1 MKKNYLLSIIAVC
14 TCLFT
19 ACNKE
24 IDTPQTEG
32 SEEKNEGVITYI
44 RATGNE
50 NESKGSID
58 GDSGSFYWNEGD
70 QIAVWNNGAYQSSIA
85 LSAEA
90 GDIVGEKPANAT
102 FRFSGELNNRAN
114 FAVFPASIADED
126 HATSSDFS
134 ISLKGT
140 YTLDEVAGEKSPVPM
155 IAVNDGD
162 NLHFKQLGALL
173 RITLNN
179 LPPSTKSV
187 TIDFNGKKVWGS
199 FPVASTVVPGS
210 SNIVTAAA
218 TGDDTGKDVITI
230 NITGDHGWIDNQ
242 DVNIPVPTGTYTT
255 ITVKSWTVA
264 NGGGTNTLTMTRWIK
279 VASGISSNWNPIRTS
294 ARKVIAS
301 LPAFSVDAEHRVAFA
316 PGNLYKDNGTWKFF
330 DEEYG
335 STFYNLEKTFNQEY
349 YESQGWTVADT
360 DISTDEK
367 KAQNNPK
374 LLAASDWAKTT
385 YSGLAVKDLFTW
397 EELTTSATMGA
408 GPTYDKK
415 ESTVYGTIDVGSQK
429 DRDGVSRT
437 DWHLCTDYVYMFSSN
452 ASYAHR
458 DGPRFARALLMTGNG
473 FPDYSFFEPN
483 GDLDAVFAY
492 KGKLG
497 GTSGVFVFPDHW
509 DEEMLTE
516 SLKQTINQTMCA
528 NLSSM
533 YTWQIEDEIVDEST
547 GRGGGLLRYTYLR
560 LKSSEITDTVYKQL
574 IAAGASFI
582 PTSGMGSASTADGV
596 TVRRIGELGGM
607 WTSSKINGGNPYYYQ
622 FLSRSISDKGAYSAT
637 LSVRSTRLV
646 RDIN

>member
-85 LSAEA
+85 LSAED

-114 FAVFPASIADED
+114 FAVFPASIADGD
-126 HATSSDFS
+126 HAISGDFS
-134 ISLKGT
+134 INLPGT
-140 YTLDEVAGEKSPVPM
+140 YKLDDVAGEKSPVPM

-210 SNIVTAAA
+210 SNIVTKAA
-218 TGDDTGKDVITI
+218 TGDDAGKDVITI

-255 ITVKSWTVA
+255 ITVKSLDVD
-264 NGGGTNTLTMTRWIK
+264 GKCTLQMTRWIK

-301 LPAFSVDAEHRVAFA
+301 LPAFSISEDRNTRVEIAA
-316 PGNLYKDNGTWKFF
+316 SNVYKDSDGWHFFTNPYDCILGNGTTTHVNGGITSSSLDPEVDTKEKRLGDIAAILPRDVFQWA
-330 DEEYG
+330 EITGGTEYNTIDMG
-335 STFYNLEKTFNQEY
+335 AITAADWELCSDFSMLEGEARGATLY
-349 YESQGWTVADT
+349 SRVILTADNGYPEIT
-360 DISTDEK
+360 LTMM
-367 KAQNNPK
+367 K
-374 LLAASDWAKTT
+374 LKTT
-385 YSGLAVKDLFTW
+385 ADSYTGSNFW
-397 EELTTSATMGA
+397 ESN
-408 GPTYDKK
+408 K
-415 ESTVYGTIDVGSQK
+415 TI
-429 DRDGVSRT
+429 
-437 DWHLCTDYVYMFSSN
+437 
-452 ASYAHR
+452 
-458 DGPRFARALLMTGNG
+458 
-473 FPDYSFFEPN
+473 
-483 GDLDAVFAY
+483 
-492 KGKLG
+492 G
-497 GTSGVFVFPDHW
+497 GTSGVFFFPDNW
-509 DEEMLTE
+509 PEDLNTE
-516 SLKQTINQTMCA
+516 TISDMKNATYQRCRSFTLIDDVNYSPEPNPYAIAGEITKDVFGQLLSAGAVFFPAHGYVTINGWYSFLGRSIGSWCSKIDHVNDA
-528 NLSSM
+528 GIKYPLSFDSID
-533 YTWQIEDEIVDEST
+533 TKT
-547 GRGGGLLRYTYLR
+547 G
-560 LKSSEITDTVYKQL
+560 KSFTITTSGVSEI
-574 IAAGASFI
+574 
-582 PTSGMGSASTADGV
+582 
-596 TVRRIGELGGM
+596 
-607 WTSSKINGGNPYYYQ
+607 Q
-622 FLSRSISDKGAYSAT
+622 FRS
-637 LSVRSTRLV
+637 VRLV
-646 RDIN
+646 RELE

>member
-114 FAVFPASIADED
+114 FAVFPASIADGN
-126 HATSSDFS
+126 HATSSDFC

-218 TGDDTGKDVITI
+218 TGDDAGKDVITI

-255 ITVKSWTVA
+255 ITVKSWDKA
-264 NGGGTNTLTMTRWIK
+264 NGGGNCTLQMTRWIK

-330 DEEYG
+330 TEQYG

-349 YESQGWTVADT
+349 YESQSWTVADT
-360 DISTDEK
+360 DISTEEK
-367 KAQNNPK
+367 KAENNPK
-374 LLAASDWAKTT
+374 LLAASDWAQTK

-397 EELTTSATMGA
+397 DELTTESTGVA
-408 GPTYDKK
+408 GPTYGKVN
-415 ESTVYGTIDVGSQK
+415 TTIYGTVNVGSQN
-429 DRDGVSRT
+429 DRDGVLRS
-437 DWHLCTDYVYMFSSN
+437 DWKLCPDYRYMMTS
-452 ASYAHR
+452 R
-458 DGPRFARALLMTGNG
+458 DGAIYARALLMTKEG
-473 FPDYSFFEPN
+473 FPNYSFFGHN
-483 GDLDAVFAY
+483 GDLNAVY
-492 KGKLG
+492 QYEGKLG
-497 GTSGVFVFPDHW
+497 GTSGIFIFPDHW
-509 DEEMLTE
+509 DVNLLTS
-516 SLKQTINQTMCA
+516 SLQLGLNQ
-528 NLSSM
+528 SSAQSPSYTL
-533 YTWQIEDEIVDEST
+533 YTWQTEDYIEEEIYTTKEPRTFLRTEKFYKLQST
-547 GRGGGLLRYTYLR
+547 
-560 LKSSEITDTVYKQL
+560 EISKTVYDQL
-574 IAAGASFI
+574 IAAGATFL
-582 PTSGMGSASTADGV
+582 PCSGMGSAGGNAGV
-596 TVRRIGELGGM
+596 TPRRIGELGGC
-607 WTSSKINGGNPYYYQ
+607 WTSAKTSTTNAYYFQ
-622 FLSRSISDKGAYSAT
+622 FLSRSVGTTMGNYST
-637 LSVRSTRLV
+637 SLSVRSTRLV